1 MLVTTVHSEQDPDIS
16 HQTFCFFM
24 SSPRLPDLERLIQPS
39 TEVKRSEPP
48 DCLGG
53 LDDLLDRAM
62 DFSTETEGKAGGLK
76 TGEFDTGNN
85 DPEDLLDFDD
95 FLVSSKSRVKLES
108 TVVKTER
115 IPMETAI
122 EIDES

>member
-1 MLVTTVHSEQDPDIS
+1 MSKILILVIKP
-16 HQTFCFFM
+16 FFFM
-24 SSPRLPDLERLIQPS
+24 SSPRLPDLERLVQPL
-39 TEVKRSEPP
+39 TEVERSEPP
-48 DCLGG
+48 DRLGG

-62 DFSTETEGKAGGLK
+62 EFSTETETKAGGLK
-76 TGEFDTGNN
+76 TGEVDTGDNN
-85 DPEDLLDFDD
+85 PEDLLDFDD